1 MSQER
6 QDAMYKMFGAEYEAW
21 HGMDIIRTAGG
32 VALMISWWI
41 NPSNYIYIHPLV
53 MTNIAMV

>member
-32 VALMISWWI
+32 VALMISW
-41 NPSNYIYIHPLV
+41 
-53 MTNIAMV
+53 